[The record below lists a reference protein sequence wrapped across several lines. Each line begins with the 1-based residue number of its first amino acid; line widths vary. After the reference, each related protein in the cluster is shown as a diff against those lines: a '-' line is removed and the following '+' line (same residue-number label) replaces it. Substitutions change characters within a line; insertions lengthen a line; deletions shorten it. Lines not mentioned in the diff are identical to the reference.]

1 MVKEPVS
8 FPQKLKAA
16 EADGDHIYGVIKGSA
31 VNHGRAAS
39 LTTPNPKQQA
49 EVIKAAYKK
58 RALIRKQ
65 SLISKR
71 TAPEQNWEIPL
82 KLTD

>member
-1 MVKEPVS
+1 MVKEPGS

-31 VNHGRAAS
+31 VNHGGRAAS

-71 TAPEQNWEIPL
+71 TAPEQNWGSR
-82 KLTD
+82 